1 MINSNF
7 KSILISA
14 SLLFN
19 FAHKIKNV
27 SKLASLIN
35 PNFAYVSK
43 VGISTAALMG
53 SYDSVS
59 GASTEITSPSIAN
72 GKVGEDFVYRIT
84 TAPRSAR
91 NFSAQPLPAGLRMG
105 TGNLKSYI
113 LGKPTKAGSNDVT
126 IIASKPGYGTVSK
139 KIRIEIA
146 SAGKPP
152 LIETDTPISKVVLEG
167 SNISHSVVVSGSDP
181 IKYQWYHNDK
191 ILVGEKENRLLLNN
205 IIESQSGS
213 YHVIATNKFG
223 STKSAILNIK
233 VKLKAPV
240 PNFSSIVNG
249 NGKVHFKFPSVRG
262 RIYRIQSSSTLK
274 SADWKNLYTI
284 ESNGGE
290 IVRSYDIGSEYKKF
304 FRILLED
311 I

>member
-1 MINSNF
+1 MINSNY
-7 KSILISA
+7 KSILIAA

-19 FAHKIKNV
+19 FAHKIKNF
-27 SKLASLIN
+27 SKLASIIN

-43 VGISTAALMG
+43 AGISTAALMG

-72 GKVGEDFVYRIT
+72 GKVGDDFVYRIT
-84 TAPRSAR
+84 TAPRTAR
-91 NFSAQPLPAGLRMG
+91 NFSASPLPSGLRMG

-113 LGKPTKAGSNDVT
+113 LGKPLNAGETDVLLS
-126 IIASKPGYGTVSK
+126 ASKPGYGNVVK
-139 KIRIEIA
+139 EIKIRIEA
-146 SAGKPP
+146 AGKPP
-152 LIETDTPISKVVLEG
+152 LIGMNTPISKVVLEG
-167 SNISHSVVVSGSDP
+167 SNISHSVEVSGSDP
-181 IKYQWYHNDK
+181 INYQWYHNNK

-205 IIESQSGS
+205 ITESQSGF
-213 YHVIATNKFG
+213 YHVIATNEFG

-240 PNFSSIVNG
+240 PNFSIVNG

-274 SADWKNLYTI
+274 SGDWKNLHTI